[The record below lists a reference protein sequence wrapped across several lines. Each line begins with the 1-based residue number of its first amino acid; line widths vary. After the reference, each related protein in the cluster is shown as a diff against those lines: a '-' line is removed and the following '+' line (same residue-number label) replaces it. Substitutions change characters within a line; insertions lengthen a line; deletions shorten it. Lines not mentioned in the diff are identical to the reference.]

1 MIMNIKII
9 NNRILIISLITI
21 SVLIAGCV
29 NYQMGGQD
37 RSLVRSDTDYS
48 LIGTKS
54 ISPQEEINY
63 AGKTI
68 PERKVISTASLT
80 IEVESVQAAI
90 NRITNITL
98 ENAGFISSSSISD
111 IGGDRKSGYLTAR
124 VPQKNF
130 YSTIEKI
137 SELGTEK
144 HRQVSGQD
152 VTEEFIDL
160 GARLDNLKRQEIRLQ
175 EILKMANTVKD
186 ILEIE
191 HELERVRGEI
201 ESLTGRLNFLNQSV
215 EMSTISVNVLE
226 PAPLTGEGWGI
237 SQAIRDAVRGF
248 IESVRGIIVFTGF
261 IIPILV
267 YLGVLI
273 LIVLGIKRK
282 ILPKLKG

>member
-1 MIMNIKII
+1 MNLKIV
-9 NNRILIISLITI
+9 NNKILIISLITI

-37 RSLVRSDTDYS
+37 RSPVSSDMDFS
-48 LIGTKS
+48 LKDTKS
-54 ISPQEEINY
+54 VSMEE
-63 AGKTI
+63 ASGGKTI

-80 IEVESVQAAI
+80 IEVESVEAAI
-90 NRITNITL
+90 NKITNITI
-98 ENAGFISSSSISD
+98 ENAGFISSSSIRD
-111 IGGDRKSGYLTAR
+111 IGGNRKSGSLTAR

-130 YSTIEKI
+130 YLIIEKV
-137 SELGTEK
+137 SKLGTEK

-160 GARLDNLKRQEIRLQ
+160 GARLDILKKQEIRLQ

-237 SQAIRDAVRGF
+237 SQAIRDAVGGF

-267 YLGVLI
+267 YLGVLV
-273 LIVLGIKRK
+273 LLVLGIKRK
-282 ILPKLKG
+282 ILPKLK